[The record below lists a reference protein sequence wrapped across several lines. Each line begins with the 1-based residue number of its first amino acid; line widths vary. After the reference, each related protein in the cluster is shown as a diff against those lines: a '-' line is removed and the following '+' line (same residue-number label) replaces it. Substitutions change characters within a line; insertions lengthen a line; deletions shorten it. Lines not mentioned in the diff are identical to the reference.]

1 MATAILKCRVCGKE
15 YEGCRTAKKVDG
27 VFRWKEVS
35 CSPECG
41 AIYLDRIRK
50 SRAKTNVA
58 VAQDHELETE
68 FDLFEEE
75 YKDEMENEELYDESD
90 DSEEIEIEV

>member
-27 VFRWKEVS
+27 VFRWKEVA
-35 CSPECG
+35 CTPECG
-41 AIYLDRIRK
+41 AVYLDRIRK
-50 SRAKTNVA
+50 SRANTNVV
-58 VAQDHELETE
+58 VAQDSDKQDA

-75 YKDEMENEELYDESD
+75 YEEDIYSEELCDEPD
-90 DSEEIEIEV
+90 DSEETEIEV